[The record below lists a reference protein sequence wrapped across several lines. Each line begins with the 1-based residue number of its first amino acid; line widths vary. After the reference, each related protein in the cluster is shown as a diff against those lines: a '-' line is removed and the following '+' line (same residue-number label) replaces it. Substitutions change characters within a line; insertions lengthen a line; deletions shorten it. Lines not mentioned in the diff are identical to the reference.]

1 MACRDVFIR
10 KCSQNTQTT
19 TNGLNRVII
28 KSFTV
33 GLLPLNKTIMLIFA
47 KCRLVPSISGVLR
60 SAIHYSL
67 YFIVLFSNS
76 SHATRAPF
84 WSLLVSAKIVNPS
97 HRKFVFYSKQET
109 ESLYLLKIQAFQ
121 LTPIFSIESSSVLV
135 FLPWCCPVQVY
146 AKFLKY
152 YLYKSC
158 WIVYTVKYCR
168 SRLKFEKGL
177 DYNVFACYQE
187 SEQLFYTLKVTFLRA
202 HKTIRLEELY
212 FDKAK
217 RSCKRVCFY

>member
-1 MACRDVFIR
+1 MYSSIVFALNGVSRCFHTKMLAKYTNHHEWFESRD
-10 KCSQNTQTT
+10 N
-19 TNGLNRVII
+19 

-33 GLLPLNKTIMLIFA
+33 GLLPLNKTIMLLFA

-67 YFIVLFSNS
+67 YFIVPFSNS

-135 FLPWCCPVQVY
+135 FLP
-146 AKFLKY
+146 
-152 YLYKSC
+152 
-158 WIVYTVKYCR
+158 
-168 SRLKFEKGL
+168 
-177 DYNVFACYQE
+177 
-187 SEQLFYTLKVTFLRA
+187 
-202 HKTIRLEELY
+202 
-212 FDKAK
+212 
-217 RSCKRVCFY
+217 